1 MPSTDKKTI
10 QVFFELLRAGLWE
23 KDVWLSKFGS
33 IDFAAI
39 MRLAEEQSV
48 VGLVTAG
55 FELVKDVTA
64 PKDWTLQFIG
74 STLLL
79 EQRNKA
85 INQFIEELVNDSRK
99 NGIYTLLVKG
109 QGVAKCYERPNW
121 RACGDVDLF
130 LTADNYKKAY
140 CFLQGKGTLLSQETE
155 KNKRRLNAEFQV
167 DEWLVELHGT
177 QHANLSKRMDR
188 EIDAIQEDVFSK
200 GKVRVWRNGNTDVEL
215 PAETEDVVFVFA
227 HILQHL
233 FLGGIGLRQVCD
245 WCRLLW
251 SYRET
256 IDRKTLEI
264 YIRKMGVMTEWKVF
278 ACIAIDSLGMP
289 KEAMPFYDT
298 RYENKA
304 KRLLEYMVE
313 VGNFGHNKDDS
324 YLRTYS
330 GLKRKFITFWKQA
343 VDSIRLS
350 RVFPVDAPRFLGRF
364 FVTGVQE
371 II

>member
-1 MPSTDKKTI
+1 MQSLDNST
-10 QVFFELLRAGLWE
+10 QAFLALVRAGLWE
-23 KDVWLSKFGS
+23 TEVQLSQLRS
-33 IDFAAI
+33 IDYSQVLKF
-39 MRLAEEQSV
+39 AEEQSV
-48 VGLVTAG
+48 VGLVAAG
-55 FELVKDVTA
+55 LEHIMDVKA
-64 PKDWTLQFIG
+64 PKEITLQFVG
-74 STLLL
+74 QALQL
-79 EQRNKA
+79 ELRNKA
-85 INQFIEELVNDSRK
+85 MNQYIEELVNDSRN
-99 NGIYTLLVKG
+99 NGIFTLLVKG
-109 QGVAKCYERPNW
+109 QGVAQCYERPNW

-200 GKVRVWRNGNTDVEL
+200 GKVRVWRNGNTAVEL

-256 IDRKTLEI
+256 IDRKTLET

-330 GLKRKFITFWKQA
+330 GLKRKVITFWKQA